1 MAPSEAQKRAAD
13 KYNREHMTT
22 LGCKVKK
29 EEAAAFKE
37 YAAEQGKTANNVLKE
52 YVIDCI
58 TKRDTEEPDGE

>member
-58 TKRDTEEPDGE
+58 TKRDTEEPDGK